1 MRAASPPLVAHAGL
15 KGNERG
21 RAWFRMPA
29 SAEGGLETWASPFE
43 TLASLAPQGEDSVGS
58 GLARC
63 LAAID
68 FGL

>member
-29 SAEGGLETWASPFE
+29 IAGMRRNSGKFE
-43 TLASLAPQGEDSVGS
+43 S
-58 GLARC
+58 
-63 LAAID
+63 
-68 FGL
+68 